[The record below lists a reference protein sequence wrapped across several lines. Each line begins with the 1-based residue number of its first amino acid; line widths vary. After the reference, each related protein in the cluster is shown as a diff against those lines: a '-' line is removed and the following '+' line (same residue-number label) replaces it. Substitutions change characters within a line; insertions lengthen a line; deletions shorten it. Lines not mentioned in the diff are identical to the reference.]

1 MKRHD
6 WLRLAL
12 ATAIL
17 VALAMGCVRKPS
29 KERVWRN
36 GEWGYREESR

>member
-1 MKRHD
+1 MKQN
-6 WLRLAL
+6 LAVAAI

-17 VALAMGCVRKPS
+17 IALAIGCVRKVS

-36 GEWGYREESR
+36 GEWVTKEASR

>member
-1 MKRHD
+1 MKRHE
-6 WLRLAL
+6 WSVLAI

-17 VALAMGCVRKPS
+17 IAIAIGCVRKVS

-36 GEWGYREESR
+36 GEWVTKEVGR